1 MSDAEEFAE
10 TKKESNE
17 ACPLHSP
24 SSTQKIKIDPDQI
37 ADCFKTEI
45 FEEPLFYE
53 RGSESADEFESSC
66 LQPVG
71 PMLET
76 PSTAGPSFVSPDL
89 SSACGEN
96 HATCSTNLVNP
107 DSDPLSGPETGNDG
121 QPSSDNNVFQAIK
134 SFQANKDL
142 KSSKVFRAI
151 DDLKKAKKVQV
162 NKYMK
167 YVAMNESVETHQEVN
182 INQDVQQDK
191 PASKDMSLTLNFNC
205 PITSPVDVLTP
216 IDISYSTEGVP
227 PPLLVKC
234 EEGEERD
241 IKNNIKSFNCK
252 HIKLV
257 ILQLL

>member
-1 MSDAEEFAE
+1 MSDAEEFVE

-17 ACPLHSP
+17 ACSPHSP
-24 SSTQKIKIDPDQI
+24 SSPQKIKIDPDQI

-53 RGSESADEFESSC
+53 RGSESAVEFESSS

-76 PSTAGPSFVSPDL
+76 PSTDGPSFVSPDL

-96 HATCSTNLVNP
+96 HATCSTNLVNS
-107 DSDPLSGPETGNDG
+107 DSDPLSGPETGKDG

-134 SFQANKDL
+134 SLQANKDL
-142 KSSKVFRAI
+142 KSRKVFRAI
-151 DDLKKAKKVQV
+151 DDLKKVKDVRV
-162 NKYMK
+162 NKY
-167 YVAMNESVETHQEVN
+167 VATNKSVQTHQEVN
-182 INQDVQQDK
+182 INQDVQQEK
-191 PASKDMSLTLNFNC
+191 PASKDLSLTLNFNS

-241 IKNNIKSFNCK
+241 NKTNIKSFNCK